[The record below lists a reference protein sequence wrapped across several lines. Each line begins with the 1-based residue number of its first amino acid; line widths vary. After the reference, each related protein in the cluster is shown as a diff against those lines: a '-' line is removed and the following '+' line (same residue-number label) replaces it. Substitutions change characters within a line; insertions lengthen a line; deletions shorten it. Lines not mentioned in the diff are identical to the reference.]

1 MLKTSYFARSGKSPG
16 AVSIALRS
24 KWFTVPKY
32 PDLAP
37 TQEMLEIE
45 DWDEYTHRYNDE
57 ILSRLDPQKVLND
70 LKVATTQHDII
81 LLCWEKDRSTCHRG
95 LVAQWFKKTLD
106 LEVPEVEIP
115 EKTDKRRTSV
125 RKPSKNTPI
134 VSEPEILNLINQSG
148 GRINP
153 YPVTSPG
160 YDKNYTILDICWD
173 IPDGASKKELTQI
186 DNLKKTIAQTL
197 KQNGWDVDTDNIHG
211 FFFSVGTQYSLQAKK
226 LK

>member
-45 DWDEYTHRYNDE
+45 DWHEYSHRYNDE

-70 LKVATTQHDII
+70 LKVATTEHDII

-106 LEVPEVEIP
+106 LDVPEVEIP
-115 EKTDKRRTSV
+115 EKPVKSRTSV
-125 RKPSKNTPI
+125 KEHSKTPTL
-134 VSEPEILNLINQSG
+134 SEPEILNLINQSG
-148 GRINP
+148 GCHGIIGQDNYRPKFSNSAGP
-153 YPVTSPG
+153 HHNGAGQDAAPG
-160 YDKNYTILDICWD
+160 
-173 IPDGASKKELTQI
+173 
-186 DNLKKTIAQTL
+186 
-197 KQNGWDVDTDNIHG
+197 HG
-211 FFFSVGTQYSLQAKK
+211 RVARQGD
-226 LK
+226 